1 MKCKIEITHDDGKI
15 VMNEGTAK
23 KISILNLS
31 LVEKPNHELGIME
44 YEQKKPLTLRYEII
58 LELGDT

>member
-1 MKCKIEITHDDGKI
+1 MKCKIEITDDDGKI
-15 VMNEGTAK
+15 VMNEGTVK
-23 KISILNLS
+23 KIAIHNLS
-31 LVEKPNHELGIME
+31 LVEKPNHKLRIME